1 MDQKPRKFYFRSLRA
16 KFLAVVT
23 PLVLIST
30 IFVFGLFEFN
40 AQREAEDRLNDKLEK
55 LVAIQSA
62 VVAESMWN
70 VADEQIKLILK
81 ALAIDPDISGA
92 AVYDDQDILV
102 AWTGKVEGLEQ
113 EQFFAE
119 KEIVYVYD
127 DSREV
132 IGRLAIAL
140 TDAQI
145 LAAARQRL
153 TTAGILGALL
163 LGAIIFSTLI
173 ANRRTIGIPLERLL
187 SSINSAR
194 GGGERVPVD
203 WISRDEIGVVVAAF
217 NEMQKRQQ
225 ADEAALRKARDELEQ
240 RVEER
245 TRELAEATLAA
256 KRAQMQLSHAIESI
270 SDGFSLYGPDDRL
283 IVCNRRY
290 RELLYHGIED
300 IVVAGASFDE
310 IIHSAAEKGLIK
322 DALDA
327 PEDWIAER
335 IAQHRNPGDTHLQ
348 ERADGRW
355 IRVSERKTDD
365 DSTVAVYTDITELK
379 EREQEAEEANRAK
392 SQFLAN
398 MSHEL
403 RTPLNAVIGITEMLM
418 EDAEEFGQEDFI
430 EPLERIS
437 RAGKHLLNLINEIL
451 DLSKIEAGKF
461 EMHIE
466 SFDLPS
472 LIHDA
477 TTTVRPMAEKNGN
490 ELTVDCPDDLGAIS
504 ADQTRMRQIILNLL
518 SNACKFTE
526 KGQVVLVAR
535 EVPDD
540 LGSAVSIAIT
550 DTGIGLS
557 AEQIDRLFEEFSQ
570 ADSSTTRRFGGT
582 GLGLAI
588 SRRLAR
594 MMGGDIEVQ
603 SALGEGATFTFR
615 LPRIVI
621 ASSGE
626 DDASPLPERPPAL
639 PINSARRDN
648 PRILVVDDDRASRE
662 LMRVMLA
669 KQGYDVVTAVDGR
682 EGLELARRMKPS
694 AITLDVVMP
703 ELDGWEFLKEI
714 KSDTETAAIPVIMAT
729 MTEEPDR
736 GFALGASEYMTK
748 PIDREKMKA
757 LLSKYHPQDRTPEV
771 LVVEDDPDV
780 RDVLRGIFSKSG
792 WDVTEAENGNVGIER
807 LDGCQP
813 DLIMLD
819 LLMPEMDGFQFLE
832 ALRQRHEYGRVTI
845 VVLTAANLTPE
856 DHRRL
861 NGGVTQIVQKT
872 DTGRSELL
880 ATIREIIAENTPQP
894 SQEAVG

>member
-1 MDQKPRKFYFRSLRA
+1 MKQKPGIFSFRSIRA

-23 PLVLIST
+23 PLVLAST
-30 IFVFGLFEFN
+30 VIVFGLFEFN
-40 AQREAEDRLNDKLEK
+40 AQREAEDRLNNKLEK

-102 AWTGKVEGLEQ
+102 AWIGKVEDLEQ

-127 DSREV
+127 DSSEV

-145 LAAARQRL
+145 RAAARQRL

-187 SSINSAR
+187 NSINSAR
-194 GGGERVPVD
+194 VKGERVPVD
-203 WISRDEIGVVVAAF
+203 WLSRDEIGTVVAAF

-225 ADEAALRKARDELEQ
+225 ADEAALRRARDELEQ

-283 IVCNRRY
+283 IICNRRY

-310 IIHSAAEKGLIK
+310 IIRSAAEKGLIK

-335 IAQHRNPGDTHLQ
+335 NAQHKNPGETHLQ

-461 EMHIE
+461 EMYIE
-466 SFDLPS
+466 SFDLLS
-472 LIHDA
+472 LIQDA

-490 ELTVDCPDDLGAIS
+490 ELTVDCPDDLGTIA

-518 SNACKFTE
+518 SNASKFTE
-526 KGQVVLVAR
+526 NGRIALVAR
-535 EVPDD
+535 AVEDD
-540 LGSAVSIAIT
+540 RGSTVSISVT

-557 AEQIDRLFEEFSQ
+557 AEQINRLFEDFSQ

-603 SALGEGATFTFR
+603 SALGEGATFTFH
-615 LPRIVI
+615 LPRV
-621 ASSGE
+621 AGVSSGD
-626 DDASPLPERPPAL
+626 DDASPMSKRPPAL

-648 PRILVVDDDRASRE
+648 PRILVVDDDKASRE

-669 KQGYDVVTAVDGR
+669 KEGYDVVTAVDGR
-682 EGLELARRMKPS
+682 DGLELARRLMPS

-714 KSDTETAAIPVIMAT
+714 KSDKETAAIPVIMAT

-780 RDVLRGIFSKSG
+780 RDVLRGIFSKNG
-792 WDVTEAENGNVGIER
+792 WDVTEAENGNIGIER
-807 LDGCQP
+807 LNGCQP

-832 ALRQRHEYGRVTI
+832 ALRQRPEYGRITI

-856 DHRRL
+856 DHQRL

-872 DTGRSELL
+872 DIGRSELL
-880 ATIREIIAENTPQP
+880 ATIREIIVENTPQP
-894 SQEAVG
+894 TQEAVG